1 MSKQNYLK
9 NFVFSCILLGFK
21 GIVSRDFCF
30 WFFSCISFP
39 PDPEY
44 SIKTVSNFFENSQ
57 RYSRVKEHHRYQR
70 HRWQICHRYQRH
82 RWQIFPPFSLAL
94 LIHPAHQHCRRWK
107 GIHPAHQHCR
117 RWKGIHPAHL
127 HCRRWIGIN
136 PHVHITVGGQEY
148 TPTSTLLTVE

>member
-1 MSKQNYLK
+1 
-9 NFVFSCILLGFK
+9 
-21 GIVSRDFCF
+21 VSRDFCF

-94 LIHPAHQHCRRWK
+94 LIHM
-107 GIHPAHQHCR
+107 
-117 RWKGIHPAHL
+117 L
-127 HCRRWIGIN
+127 
-136 PHVHITVGGQEY
+136 
-148 TPTSTLLTVE
+148 TLLPKGVQTKLLKFFCLKVFSICYRCPETRSKKSRDTVPLIDYACCKEQGLTKKCLEISQKFSLKPHKTADLNQ